1 MFRRLG
7 KTSRSKNIFVMVND
21 PSRTSAKAMKA
32 LRKLRID
39 LKKIPRRSP
48 DLNPIE
54 NLLHVVKKRLRE
66 DAKEKCINKETWDDV

>member
-1 MFRRLG
+1 MFQRLG
-7 KTSRSKNIFVMVND
+7 KISRSKNIFVMVND
-21 PSRTSAKAMKA
+21 PSQTSAKAMEA

-39 LKKIPRRSP
+39 LKKIPPRSP

-54 NLLHVVKKRLRE
+54 NLYRVVKKILRE